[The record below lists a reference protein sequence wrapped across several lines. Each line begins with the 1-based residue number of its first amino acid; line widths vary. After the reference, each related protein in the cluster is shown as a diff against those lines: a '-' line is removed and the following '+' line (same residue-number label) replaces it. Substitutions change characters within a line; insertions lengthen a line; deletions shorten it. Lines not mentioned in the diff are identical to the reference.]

1 MSIASFMYTG
11 VSGLNSHSRAMSVIS
26 DNIANV
32 NTVGFKASRAN
43 FSDVLGGVI
52 GGQRAGSGSVV
63 STVQNIFNQGSLL
76 GTGKATDL
84 AIRGDGFFMVRD
96 AAGRNAPLFT
106 RAGQFEVDEEGF
118 MVDLSG
124 NRVQGYGVD
133 SAGEISNALGNLF
146 VNTASLAPT
155 PTSAVQIDATLNA
168 ETAIDPAAFDLNDPS
183 TTSDFMT
190 AITVYDSLGVDHQL
204 ELYFKKTAEA
214 PTAQWEVHVA
224 AASGDVSPPGA
235 GDRVLLGT
243 GTLDFNTDGSLAAS
257 SLGSVNV
264 QWSGAAAAT
273 ISLDFGNPTGAGG
286 TGVDG
291 ITTFAGESA
300 ASFVNQ
306 DGNGSGDL
314 GGFTITNDGM
324 LTGMYT
330 NGETRT
336 LGQFAIARFVAT
348 GALERVGNGL
358 FTATQE
364 SGDPIVGRPG
374 VGGNGEIL
382 AGSLEASNV
391 DLAAEFVNMIAV
403 QRGFQGNSK
412 SITTADEML
421 NDVVNLKR

>member
-43 FSDVLGGVI
+43 FTDVLGGVI

-63 STVQNIFNQGSLL
+63 HNVQNIFNQGSLL

-96 AAGRNAPLFT
+96 AAGQNAPLFS
-106 RAGQFEVDEEGF
+106 RAGQFEVDDEGY
-118 MVDLSG
+118 MVDLLG

-133 SAGEISNALGNLF
+133 GSGQVSNAVGDLL

-155 PTSAVQIDATLNA
+155 ATSEIEIDATLNA
-168 ETAIDPAAFDLNDPS
+168 ETEIDATPFDLDDPG

-204 ELYFKKTAEA
+204 ELYFKKLADA

-224 AASGDVSPPGA
+224 TASSDVTPAGA

-257 SLGSVNV
+257 SLATVNAA
-264 QWSGAAAAT
+264 WTGAETAT
-273 ISLDFGNPTGAGG
+273 IALDFGNPTGAGG

-300 ASFVNQ
+300 ASYVHQ
-306 DGNGSGDL
+306 DGNGSGEL

-336 LGQFAIARFVAT
+336 LGQFALARFVAT
-348 GALERVGNGL
+348 GALERVGNGM
-358 FTATQE
+358 FTATHE
-364 SGDPIVGRPG
+364 SGDAIVGRPG
-374 VGGNGEIL
+374 IGGNGELL

-421 NDVVNLKR
+421 SDVVNLKR